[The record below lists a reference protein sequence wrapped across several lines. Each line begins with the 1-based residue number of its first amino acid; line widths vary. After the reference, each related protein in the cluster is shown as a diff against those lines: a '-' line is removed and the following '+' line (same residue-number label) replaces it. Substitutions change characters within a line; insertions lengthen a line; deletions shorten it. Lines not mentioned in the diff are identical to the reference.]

1 MNSLKNMRGVKIL
14 LPPPDQIE
22 ELFRFLDIA
31 VHYGANA
38 LMIELGGAME
48 YKRHPEIN
56 EGWLEYAAFMGE
68 YSGKGQKIQEE
79 TPWRRNSIHS
89 DNGGGRVLTQD
100 QIRTIADYARK
111 LGMEIIPEVP
121 CLSHCDYLLT
131 RHRDLAE
138 RAEDPYPDT
147 FCPSN
152 PKSYELLFDVLE
164 ETIELFHPRVIN
176 IGHDEFYSFGLC
188 PKCKGKPAPELYAN
202 DIRKIHDFLAE
213 HHVETMI
220 WAEKLLDAH
229 FIDSHTPCGGAE
241 AKDLPATYPA
251 IDLVPRDLLL
261 LHWYWSIDR
270 RLEEEFKKRG
280 FRFAFGNFTGRS
292 IPEWKRR
299 SSAKGFFGCMISNW
313 GRSDLPTLQRN
324 CLLADLA
331 FGALLD
337 RVDNPDENREML
349 WEQAF
354 RSLFDLRY
362 GDHKKR
368 LYIRH
373 STSLFKPYQYL
384 VDGRVID
391 KEADSLGSYVITLKD
406 GREIKAPVLYGFN
419 ISCSKQAWF
428 PPRPRNEDL
437 YSGMNEISETTYTT
451 LPVRIGDHTEYVF
464 GVDLP
469 ANGEVASCVFQ
480 PAPGHEEETVA
491 FKMLGTFLEPPS
503 SDEAK
508 RP

>member
-1 MNSLKNMRGVKIL
+1 MNNLENMRGVKVL

-89 DNGGGRVLTQD
+89 DNGGGLVLSQD
-100 QIRTIADYARK
+100 QIRSIAAYARK
-111 LGMEIIPEVP
+111 LGMEVIPEVP

-164 ETIELFHPRVIN
+164 ETIEIFRPSVIN

-188 PKCKGKPAPELYAN
+188 PKCKGKPAPGLYAD
-202 DIRKIHDFLAE
+202 DIRKIHDFLAAKGIR
-213 HHVETMI
+213 TMI

-229 FIDSHTPCGGAE
+229 FIDSHVPCGGAE

-261 LHWYWSIDR
+261 LHWYWSLDR
-270 RLEEEFKKRG
+270 RFEEEFEKRG
-280 FRFAFGNFTGRS
+280 FRFAFGNFSGRS

-299 SSAKGFFGCMISNW
+299 SSADGFFGTMISNW

-324 CLLADLA
+324 GLLADLA

-337 RVDNPDENREML
+337 RTADPDKNREAL
-349 WEQAF
+349 WDEAF

-362 GDHKKR
+362 GDHRKR

-373 STSLFKPYQYL
+373 ATSLSKPYRYF
-384 VDGRVID
+384 VDGRYID
-391 KEADSLGSYVITLKD
+391 EKEDGLGAYVITLKD
-406 GREIKAPVLYGFN
+406 GRQFKAPVLYGYN
-419 ISCSKQAWF
+419 ISCDKREWN
-428 PPRPRNEDL
+428 PDRPHDTDA
-437 YSGMNEISETTYTT
+437 YSGMNELAETAYTT
-451 LPVRIGDHTEYVF
+451 LPVRLGERTEYLF
-464 GVDLP
+464 GIDLP
-469 ANGEVASCVFQ
+469 EDGEVMSCVYR
-480 PAPGHEEETVA
+480 PARGHEDETVT
-491 FKMLGTFLEPPS
+491 FTPIGTFRDPPS
-503 SDEAK
+503 GEAAK